1 MPFKIRLRKK
11 RFNEREKPSCAGLSQ
26 GELSSAFPVSPPAL
40 PCPYSPVAASV
51 AAGQRLWV
59 SPQAPQKCPLQHSIP
74 PGPSSAGFLPVIG
87 RHIAKTQSFASAHSF
102 VSPPAAVRRITC
114 VVPLCTLTIC
124 FLPSPCHNGQSCSDL
139 EASWCTQQC
148 PPHRYRAAGPPVL
161 HVRST
166 GRVLGG
172 SSWTS
177 AEQELPVRAGNKC
190 RERRS

>member
-1 MPFKIRLRKK
+1 MSR
-11 RFNEREKPSCAGLSQ
+11 
-26 GELSSAFPVSPPAL
+26 GELSSAFPVSPSAL

-51 AAGQRLWV
+51 PAGQRLWV
-59 SPQAPQKCPLQHSIP
+59 SPQAPQKCPLQHSIH
-74 PGPSSAGFLPVIG
+74 PGPSSAGFLPVVG
-87 RHIAKTQSFASAHSF
+87 RHIAKTQSFVSALCF

-114 VVPLCTLTIC
+114 AVPLRALAIC

-139 EASWCTQQC
+139 EASRCTQQC
-148 PPHRYRAAGPPVL
+148 PLHRCRAASPPVL

-190 RERRS
+190 RGERRS